1 MEEDELV
8 VWHHGLKGHEFE
20 QSPWDKK
27 DREVLC
33 AAVHE
38 VTKSGSW
45 RSDWTKTIT
54 KSSQNNFIS
63 MLCQQGLILDIFRE
77 DKLFIMS
84 KKFDGNMNY

>member
-20 QSPWDKK
+20 QSPRDRK

-38 VTKSGSW
+38 VTKSGS
-45 RSDWTKTIT
+45 
-54 KSSQNNFIS
+54 
-63 MLCQQGLILDIFRE
+63 
-77 DKLFIMS
+77 
-84 KKFDGNMNY
+84 